1 MGFFGGLIFVQGF
14 FGVLLE
20 ALRIFFGLIFAP
32 IRSSTIPS
40 LGAICALVMPFHPL
54 LMRYIIQSLPPKAKM
69 ST

>member
-1 MGFFGGLIFVQGF
+1 MGFFGGLIFGPGIFWGF
-14 FGVLLE
+14 VGSPQD
-20 ALRIFFGLIFAP
+20 FFALIFAP
-32 IRSSTIPS
+32 IRSYTIPS